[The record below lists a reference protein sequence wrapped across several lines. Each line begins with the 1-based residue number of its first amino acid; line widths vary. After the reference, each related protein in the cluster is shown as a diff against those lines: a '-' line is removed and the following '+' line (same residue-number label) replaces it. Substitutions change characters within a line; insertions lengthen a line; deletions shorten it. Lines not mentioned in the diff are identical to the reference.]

1 MEIKETLITPE
12 MATKWLEGNTHNR
25 SIRDSKVDQ
34 YARDMLAGKW
44 RLTHQG
50 IAFDTDETL
59 QDGQHRLW
67 AIVNSGRPTRMMVAR
82 GVPKD
87 AQAVIDDNIPRSVV
101 DALKFSRG
109 QEATPMHVAIA
120 KWLLKDTLSVSA
132 TRQEVI
138 AKLSEHREA
147 IDFAASVME
156 KKVRGIS
163 ITPVLTVIAR
173 AFYTQNR
180 DKLARFGQILTT
192 GRINDDAE
200 DAALLLR
207 NWLLEGAPLR
217 KAAGVNRAVVIY
229 QKTERAL
236 MAFLRQER
244 LATLYIAASELF
256 PLPISSS
263 NTAVPMIKPKRSHTR
278 KKTAA
283 K

>member
-34 YARDMLAGKW
+34 YARDMLSGKW

-50 IAFDTDETL
+50 IAFGGDGTL
-59 QDGQHRLW
+59 LDGQHRLW
-67 AIVNSGRPTRMMVAR
+67 AIVNSNRPTRMMVAR
-82 GVPKD
+82 GVPDD
-87 AQAVIDDNIPRSVV
+87 AQRVIDDNLPRTVV

-120 KWLLKDTLSVSA
+120 KWLLKDTLSVTA

-138 AKLSEHREA
+138 AKLAQHRES
-147 IDFAASVME
+147 IDFAVTSME

-173 AFYTQNR
+173 AFYTQNHAS
-180 DKLARFGQILTT
+180 LTRFGQILAT
-192 GRINDDAE
+192 GRINDDNE

-236 MAFLRQER
+236 MAFLRQEQ
-244 LATLYIAASELF
+244 LATLYVAASELF
-256 PLPISSS
+256 PLPLP
-263 NTAVPMIKPKRSHTR
+263 TGTFAPAPKPKRSHT
-278 KKTAA
+278 KKTTA